1 MDMEACV
8 QRRSDNRFGRRAL
21 LQSSVVAGA
30 VATGTAAPAPSEK
43 KKTVIA
49 TSKAALPIGPYS
61 QAIRAGNFVF
71 VAGEKGIDPKT
82 GKMVP
87 GGIVAETRQTLENI
101 KAILGQAGAS
111 LDDAVSSTVHMTDL
125 KDFQQM
131 NQVYA
136 EYFKK
141 DPPGRTT
148 VQVPALPAG
157 AQVEITVIAV
167 V

>member
-1 MDMEACV
+1 MQDTKRKNV
-8 QRRSDNRFGRRAL
+8 GRRAL
-21 LQSSVVAGA
+21 LKGSVVAA
-30 VATGTAAPAPSEK
+30 TVATAMTAPAASTDK
-43 KKTVIA
+43 KKNVIA

-101 KAILGQAGAS
+101 KAILTEAGAS

-125 KDFQQM
+125 KDFQEM
-131 NQVYA
+131 NKVYA

-141 DPPGRTT
+141 EPPGRTT
-148 VQVPALPAG
+148 VAVPALPAG